1 MKKLVPKNV
10 QHLDVMDVLLYL
22 LSDVLLIRIGFQFRS
37 MYMISTHAITTKID
51 IYKYYAKYWVDVI
64 FEGRPCS

>member
-10 QHLDVMDVLLYL
+10 RHLDVMDVLLYL

-37 MYMISTHAITTKID
+37 IWYHQAVTTKID

-64 FEGRPCS
+64 SEG

>member
-10 QHLDVMDVLLYL
+10 RHLDVMDVLLYL
-22 LSDVLLIRIGFQFRS
+22 LSDVLLIRIGFQFHS
-37 MYMISTHAITTKID
+37 MYMISTHAVTIKID

-64 FEGRPCS
+64 FEGRPYS